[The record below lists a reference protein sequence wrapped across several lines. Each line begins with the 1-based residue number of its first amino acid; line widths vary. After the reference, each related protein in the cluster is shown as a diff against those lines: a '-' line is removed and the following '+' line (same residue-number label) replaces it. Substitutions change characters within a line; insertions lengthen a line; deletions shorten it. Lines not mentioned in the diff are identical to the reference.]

1 VARGSEEAWW
11 QLGADFEASGITPIM
26 VRVHRDFI
34 VTWITCALD
43 EGSSQENMSGTTEL
57 PRSSDEGGPS
67 DRSLGSRPADG
78 RLHSSRILRV
88 NSLESSSNV
97 MNASLAFQRYT
108 EMPIKRSP
116 ALRRR
121 RKSNEEHS
129 MSSSTDGLLTPT
141 SSEPKPREDAFRRW
155 SMAAFKNQSPHTND
169 DWLRYK
175 RNSDGFTAS
184 DSSSIRAIVP
194 ARSDNEKHRR
204 YSFTDPPRTKYRQAG
219 ITNLES
225 CLPNDF
231 LQGSE
236 TDQLQLY
243 LLGIAVDAL
252 ASSAYVIYRA
262 PSQKGSTALSN
273 LATRYRC
280 KHRECDKT
288 WRDIL
293 QHK

>member
-1 VARGSEEAWW
+1 MTRGNEEAWW
-11 QLGADFEASGITPIM
+11 QLGAEFEASGINPIM

-34 VTWITCALD
+34 VTWITSVLD
-43 EGSSQENMSGTTEL
+43 EGSSQENMNGITEL
-57 PRSSDEGGPS
+57 PGSSDEEEPS
-67 DRSLGSRPADG
+67 DRSLGKRPADG

-88 NSLESSSNV
+88 NSLDSSSNV
-97 MNASLAFQRYT
+97 MNASLSFQRYT

-129 MSSSTDGLLTPT
+129 TGSSTDGPLTPT
-141 SSEPKPREDAFRRW
+141 SSGPKPRGDAFRRW
-155 SMAAFKNQSPHTND
+155 GLAAFKNLLPRTDD
-169 DWLRYK
+169 DWPRY
-175 RNSDGFTAS
+175 RRDSDGFTAPP
-184 DSSSIRAIVP
+184 SSSVRTILP

-204 YSFTDPPRTKYRQAG
+204 YAFTDPPRTEYRRAG

-225 CLPNDF
+225 CLSNDL

-243 LLGIAVDAL
+243 LLGIAVDSL
-252 ASSAYVIYRA
+252 ASSAYIIYRD

-273 LATRYRC
+273 LAARYRC
-280 KHRECDKT
+280 KHHECDKS
-288 WRDIL
+288 WRDTL
-293 QHK
+293 EHK